1 MEGFFNGEHVLVT
14 GASGR
19 LGRVVTETF
28 GRSGAAVFGV
38 DSDPSRAV
46 VERCYA
52 ADLTDEGSV
61 SSLFETLEKDGVT
74 LRSVVHTVGMWDG
87 RPLAETPIERWRLVM
102 DVNLT
107 STFLV
112 FREALR
118 SRIRLGVKDPL
129 RLIAF
134 ASGQGADRGRAQQAA
149 YSASKA
155 GVMRIVEAIAE
166 EYGDDGVTAHAI
178 APSMILFE
186 GMEDEKGIPVQD
198 LANLCLILA
207 GSAGEAVN
215 GAVVRAYGTLR

>member
-1 MEGFFNGEHVLVT
+1 MEGFFDGEHVLVT

-19 LGRVVTETF
+19 LGRVVTTTF
-28 GRSGAAVFGV
+28 SEAGAEVLGV
-38 DSDPSRAV
+38 DTDPSAANV
-46 VERCYA
+46 ANCYT
-52 ADLTDEGSV
+52 ADLTNEASV
-61 SSLFETLEKDGVT
+61 TELFRRLEQDGVV
-74 LRSVVHTVGMWDG
+74 LRAVVHTVGMWDG
-87 RPLAETPIERWRLVM
+87 RPLVETDLDRWRLVM

-118 SRIRLGVKDPL
+118 SRARLNLTESL

-134 ASGQGADRGRAQQAA
+134 ASGQGADRGRSKQAA
-149 YSASKA
+149 YSAGKA
-155 GVMRIVEAIAE
+155 GVMRLVEAVAE
-166 EYGDDGVTAHAI
+166 EYAEDSVTTHAI

-186 GMEDEKGIPVQD
+186 GMADEKGIPVQD

-207 GSAGEAVN
+207 GPAGEALN

>member
-1 MEGFFNGEHVLVT
+1 MDGLFAGEQVLIT
-14 GASGR
+14 GAAGR
-19 LGRVVTETF
+19 LGRIVTATF
-28 GRSGAAVFGV
+28 NRAGATVLGV
-38 DSDPSRAV
+38 DANPSGTE
-46 VERCYA
+46 VEGCYG
-52 ADLTDEGSV
+52 ADLTDEDSV
-61 SSLFETLEKDGVT
+61 SNLFKALEEDGVV
-74 LRSVVHTVGMWDG
+74 LRAVIHTVGMWDG
-87 RPLAETPIERWRLVM
+87 RAFVETDLEKWRLVL

-118 SRIRLGVKDPL
+118 SRARLGITDPL

-134 ASGQGADRGRAQQAA
+134 ASGQGVDRGRVQQAA

-155 GVMRIVEAIAE
+155 GVMRVVEAVAE
-166 EYGDDGVTAHAI
+166 EYADSAVTTHAI
-178 APSMILFE
+178 APSMILFD

-207 GSAGEAVN
+207 GPAGVALS